1 MYLLT
6 NKLATAF
13 YLLQKIVYHI
23 VYDYDYN
30 CCLHKTL
37 NYCFDR

>member
-1 MYLLT
+1 MYLLM